1 MSGPSAGADV
11 PAHHDDPI
19 VIAGMSVE
27 APGGITTPEEFHRA
41 LADGADLMGPLPRD
55 RGWPVDQLLAIDAVT
70 GWGAVPD
77 AGGFLSGAAEFD
89 PLFFGLSPREAAA
102 MDPQQRV
109 AMRVAWRALENA
121 GIDPS
126 SVRDTEVGVYFGAS
140 ITEYGP
146 RAAAVNEF
154 SGHRIAGTALGA
166 VSGRISHAL
175 GTVGPSM
182 TVDSACASSINALH
196 LAANAVRAGECDW
209 AIAGAVCVMGSPAAF
224 FEFSRNNALAPDGRC
239 HSYAASAAGTVWGEG
254 AGAVVLERASRARA
268 RGHRVYGIVRGSRV
282 NHNGAGAPIV
292 VPSAQAQRRLIERT
306 LAAAGVDPAQV
317 DYIEG
322 HGTATLGDALELE
335 ALGQTYGAAD
345 GRTAPALVGSVK
357 SNAGHA
363 QAAAGMLG
371 LIKVLQSARHGE
383 LVGTRFA
390 DEPADD
396 FDWEAAGLALAN
408 GTRNWPAR
416 DGRRFA
422 AVSSFGVS
430 GTNAHVILELGDQ
443 VEAAPV
449 PRAAHRLP
457 DGRVPVLITGD
468 SPELLATAAA
478 EAAQYV
484 RARPEVSVPDVGD
497 QLLTT
502 RRLLRHRAVI
512 AAGDRDD
519 LLVALDA
526 VAAGAPH
533 PDTVAGT
540 AARRRVAYV
549 YPGQGSQRPGMGAL
563 DYRTS
568 AAYRAAVD
576 ECHRASLR
584 LFSSSPR
591 DYVLGTLAA
600 DDPGA
605 TDVRVVQ
612 PALFMH
618 MVGLTAMWDAAGA
631 RPSAVIGH
639 SQGEIAAA
647 LRAGAMTLDESLVIV
662 TERARLV
669 HELSPRGYTMAVL
682 GIDQEECEKILAR
695 NSGWAELS
703 VVNSA
708 HLICISGTRDT
719 VLRIIEELEEQ
730 GKFAREI
737 RVEYPAHTSVVSR
750 FQGEFLTALARY
762 PMSECFADTAIGCY
776 GATLGEAIDSSMTLG
791 DYWFW
796 NLRNRVRFDLA
807 IAAAADDGVEVFIEM
822 AENPTLALAMAE
834 TLSDVPRPTTVLG
847 TRRRDCE
854 DLTVFTRNVQ
864 ALAVTDRDF
873 DWAALAVDD
882 PQERPGLPLED
893 FPNTPLRA
901 MHLWADRDA
910 GLSDEVNAPGWG
922 ATAPGRDV
930 RVFAPS
936 WRRLTQRT
944 LLPPRRMVVID
955 PHGRSADQA
964 AALCAAAADQGAHAA
979 VLDSGGAVPDDVDT
993 AVLLVPPAGE
1003 AAGGV
1008 TGLVADLLAEDA
1020 WRDGAQLPRE
1030 FICVTTGSVAT
1041 HSDDRV
1047 DPVGAALAAA
1057 LRCGAVEY
1065 GRTRFRRVD
1074 VADPVDGRALVS
1086 ALHVDAPELAVRAD
1100 GLYAK
1105 TLEPSGDDGDD
1116 SWGPEALAHVLIT
1129 GGTGRLGVEFA
1140 DWFAARGAGRI
1151 TVVSRSGGDEAVR
1164 GRLAGIARR
1173 HRVPVDVRRIDLT
1186 EPADVAT
1193 LPEVLAEPVTLLVH
1207 AALDY
1212 VAAPLEGCGRSTVER
1227 ALEAK
1232 VGGLHRVLEALVPPA
1247 GDAGDDRALRGVLL
1261 FSSLAGTLGGRAQ
1274 GLYAAGN
1281 ALLDAEAAALRRR
1294 GIPATAVAWGLW
1306 RAVGPLTAEEVE
1318 RVTATGVIPMAP
1330 DAALAAG
1337 ARLRDYDP
1345 VVMSADWP
1353 QLRELLVLAGH
1364 EGLFGEVDA
1373 PEPST
1378 PVPAAAAV
1386 DAVPPVAPAE
1396 STPSAE
1402 LSPPVEPPPPVESV
1416 DTDLVT
1422 ALVAELA
1429 AAMGMSA
1436 GELDPQLPLVA
1447 LGLDSLQALDFRKR
1461 VQGSLGRDLPVEAIL
1476 GGASLD
1482 EVVDLMA

>member
-1 MSGPSAGADV
+1 MSETAPTR
-11 PAHHDDPI
+11 HDDPI

-27 APGGITTPEEFHRA
+27 APGGISTPGEFHRA
-41 LADGADLMGPLPRD
+41 LAEGADLMGPLPRD
-55 RGWPVDQLLAIDAVT
+55 RGWPVEQLLALEAVP
-70 GWGAVPD
+70 GWGPVPD
-77 AGGFLSGAAEFD
+77 AGGFLTGGAEFD

-196 LAANAVRAGECDW
+196 LAVNAVRDGECDW
-209 AIAGAVCVMGSPAAF
+209 ALAGAVCVMGSPAAF

-254 AGAVVLERASRARA
+254 AGAVVIERASRARA
-268 RGHRVYGIVRGSRV
+268 EGHRVYGIVRGSRV
-282 NHNGAGAPIV
+282 NHNGAGGPIV

-306 LAAAGVDPAQV
+306 LDAAGVDPAEV

-335 ALGQTYGAAD
+335 ALAETYGAAAD
-345 GRTAPALVGSVK
+345 RKAPALIGSVK

-363 QAAAGMLG
+363 QAAAGILG

-390 DEPADD
+390 DDPSGD
-396 FDWEAAGLALAN
+396 FDWDAAGIALAN
-408 GTRNWPAR
+408 GTRDWPAR

-430 GTNAHVILELGDQ
+430 GTNAHVILELPDQ

-457 DGRVPVLITGD
+457 DGRVPVLLTGD

-478 EAAQYV
+478 EVARYV
-484 RARPEVSVPDVGD
+484 RAHPEVPVSEVGD

-502 RRLLRHRAVI
+502 RRRLRHRAAI
-512 AAGDRDD
+512 AAADRDD
-519 LLVALDA
+519 LLSALDA
-526 VAAGAPH
+526 VAAGDPH
-533 PDTVAGT
+533 PDAATGT

-563 DYRTS
+563 DYRVS
-568 AAYRAAVD
+568 PAYREAVD

-584 LFSSSPR
+584 LFSASPR

-600 DDPGA
+600 DDPAA

-647 LRAGAMTLDESLVIV
+647 LRAGAMTLDESLVVV
-662 TERARLV
+662 TERAHLV

-682 GIDQEECEKILAR
+682 GIDQDECEKILAR

-703 VVNSA
+703 VVNSE

-719 VLRIIEELEEQ
+719 VLDIIDELEGR

-750 FQGEFLTALARY
+750 FQGEFVAALARY
-762 PMSECFADTAIGCY
+762 PMSECFADPAVDCY

-796 NLRNRVRFDLA
+796 NLRNRVRFDRA
-807 IAAAADDGVEVFIEM
+807 ISAAADDGVEVFIEM

-834 TLSDVPRPTTVLG
+834 TLSAVPHPTTVLG

-854 DLTVFTRNVQ
+854 DLALFTRNVLS
-864 ALAVTDRDF
+864 LAVTDRDF
-873 DWAALAVDD
+873 DWAALAVADGC
-882 PQERPGLPLED
+882 QRTALPLEE
-893 FPNTPLRA
+893 FPNTPLRS

-922 ATAPGRDV
+922 TAAPGRDV
-930 RVFAPS
+930 RVFAPT
-936 WRRLTQRT
+936 WLRLTQRT

-964 AALCAAAADQGAHAA
+964 AALCAAAADQGAHATVLNSGAA
-979 VLDSGGAVPDDVDT
+979 VGGDVDT
-993 AVLLVPPAGE
+993 AVLLVPPA
-1003 AAGGV
+1003 AGSTGDV
-1008 TGLVADLLAEDA
+1008 PGLVADLLAEDA
-1020 WRDGAQLPRE
+1020 WRGGTDLPRE
-1030 FICVTTGSVAT
+1030 FIVVTTGAVAV
-1041 HSDDRV
+1041 HSDDPV

-1057 LRCGAVEY
+1057 LRSGAVEY

-1074 VADPVDGRALVS
+1074 VADPADGPALVS
-1086 ALHVDAPELAVRAD
+1086 ALHVDAPELAVRRD

-1105 TLEPSGDDGDD
+1105 TLEPSGDEDHD
-1116 SWGPEALAHVLIT
+1116 SWAPESLAHVLIT
-1129 GGTGRLGVEFA
+1129 GGTGRLGLEFA

-1151 TVVSRSGGDEAVR
+1151 TVVSRSGGDADAR
-1164 GRLAGIARR
+1164 ARLAGIARR
-1173 HRVPVDVRRIDLT
+1173 HRVPVDVLRVDLT
-1186 EPADVAT
+1186 DPADVAT
-1193 LPEVLAEPVTLLVH
+1193 LTEILAAPVTLLVH

-1212 VAAPLEGCGRSTVER
+1212 VAAPLGECDRATVER
-1227 ALEAK
+1227 ALAAK
-1232 VGGLHRVLEALVPPA
+1232 VSGLHRVLEALEPSA
-1247 GDAGDDRALRGVLL
+1247 GDGGDVRALSGVLL
-1261 FSSLAGTLGGRAQ
+1261 CSSLAGTLGGREQ

-1294 GIPATAVAWGLW
+1294 GIPATAIAWGLW
-1306 RAVGPLTAEEVE
+1306 RAVGPLSAEEVD

-1337 ARLRDYDP
+1337 ARIRDYDP
-1345 VVMSADWP
+1345 VVMSADWR
-1353 QLRELLVLAGH
+1353 QLREVLALAGQ
-1364 EGLFGEVDA
+1364 EKLFGEVEARDPVESAPAAPAEPA
-1373 PEPST
+1373 PEPTAAEEAAT
-1378 PVPAAAAV
+1378 PEPSSPA
-1386 DAVPPVAPAE
+1386 VAPG
-1396 STPSAE
+1396 
-1402 LSPPVEPPPPVESV
+1402 EP
-1416 DTDLVT
+1416 DLVA

-1429 AAMGMSA
+1429 AAMGMA
-1436 GELDPQLPLVA
+1436 ADELDPQLPLVA

-1482 EVVDLMA
+1482 EVVDLMV